1 MHTTKKEDYLNC
13 KQVFEFKNN
22 DIEIYIPNNS
32 LYKDYLFSYTKSK
45 TPKNKYDTYKIL
57 DKSTPIHKPFII
69 SITADSVEKNLR
81 SKALIGR
88 IEDDKISCIKS
99 KWEENKIVGKSK
111 NFGDFRIVID
121 TVKPEIKYYSKTKE
135 MIKFKIQDK
144 LSGIKKYR
152 GTINEKW
159 VLMEY
164 DFKTNLLTYQL
175 DTTKNEKNQVIKIE
189 VIDQVD
195 NKNEINFDL
204 SK

>member
-1 MHTTKKEDYLNC
+1 
-13 KQVFEFKNN
+13 
-22 DIEIYIPNNS
+22 
-32 LYKDYLFSYTKSK
+32 
-45 TPKNKYDTYKIL
+45 
-57 DKSTPIHKPFII
+57 
-69 SITADSVEKNLR
+69 
-81 SKALIGR
+81 
-88 IEDDKISCIKS
+88 
-99 KWEENKIVGKSK
+99 
-111 NFGDFRIVID
+111 
-121 TVKPEIKYYSKTKE
+121 